1 MRNNFAPDLFAK
13 PMRRFATVAA
23 LAVCL
28 AALPAHAIAPGE
40 AAPPFALP
48 DGGGT
53 TVSLDKLKGR
63 VVYVDF
69 WASWC
74 APCRRSFPWMA
85 EMQQKYGPQGLT
97 VVAINV
103 DKKREDAA
111 KFLAVTPGAFTIVYD
126 PVGTVPSAY
135 DVKGMPTSYIV
146 DRSGKVVSVD
156 AGFRDDTK
164 AATEARIKA
173 ALESR

>member
-13 PMRRFATVAA
+13 PMRRLATVAA
-23 LAVCL
+23 LAACL

-164 AATEARIKA
+164 AAAEARIKA

>member
-1 MRNNFAPDLFAK
+1 MRNNLVPALFAIT
-13 PMRRFATVAA
+13 MRRLGAP
-23 LAVCL
+23 LGL
-28 AALPAHAIAPGE
+28 AAWLATAPAWALGPGD
-40 AAPPFALP
+40 AAPPFSLP
-48 DGGGT
+48 DASGAI
-53 TVSLDKLKGR
+53 VSLGGLEGR

-85 EMQQKYGPQGLT
+85 EMQRKYGPQGFT

-126 PVGTVPSAY
+126 PVGTVPTAY

-146 DRSGKVVSVD
+146 DRNGKVVSVD

-164 AATEARIKA
+164 AAAEARIKA
-173 ALESR
+173 ALEAK

>member
-1 MRNNFAPDLFAK
+1 MQNPLPPDVIATPRRRLPTAAAFA
-13 PMRRFATVAA
+13 VW
-23 LAVCL
+23 L
-28 AALPAHAIAPGE
+28 AAAPVWAVAPGE
-40 AAPPFALP
+40 TAPPFALP
-48 DGGGT
+48 DGGGA

-85 EMQQKYGPQGLT
+85 EMQRKYGPQGFT

-111 KFLAVTPGAFTIVYD
+111 KFLAATPGAFTIVYD
-126 PVGTVPSAY
+126 PVGTVPTAY

-164 AATEARIKA
+164 AAAEARIKA
-173 ALESR
+173 AVEAR